1 MKRRNL
7 QYFKMDKARK
17 VMENP
22 LSTDLKSFLTA
33 TFALCKSRVVKKDI
47 ANVLHELE
55 NNYRLSA

>member
-1 MKRRNL
+1 
-7 QYFKMDKARK
+7 MDKARK